1 MKIHKAHSLFPHLYA
16 THSLLILCFLFGLFP
31 VLTQAQTI
39 RGTVFRDFNADGLYT
54 PITNPDSYTYGEP
67 GVAGVIVTAY
77 SANTATAPISAT
89 TNAAG
94 AYTLTVGST
103 NPYRVEFTNVVA
115 GDFEGFAGTN
125 SRSNIRFVNGGTA
138 GVNLGINYPAHYNG
152 DTNPYL
158 ITSCYTNGDPI
169 SSPSSATSNPANDPW
184 LVAWQ
189 YDGAG
194 QGRNVYLS
202 KGSIGSTWGLAYNRT
217 NQQVL
222 AAAFMKRHAGFG
234 TGGPGQIYAIN
245 LSNPTSAS
253 TTVTPFVNL
262 KTDLNIEVGTDPRL
276 TDPLPT
282 VKTTPN
288 HDAAAFDLV
297 GKMSLGDISLS
308 DDDKTLWVVN
318 LYDQALYQ
326 LPMGPNGTKPTT
338 YTKHT
343 LPNAGC
349 VSGTL
354 RPFATKF
361 YRGKIYVGAVCT
373 GESGGTASSLKALV
387 YAHDPAGAASTFTQ
401 VLSFPLSYTRGY
413 ASSRGTNSGTGPA
426 VAPAAWQPWI
436 SSWTSIPANL
446 TRTAYDQTVYPQPV
460 LSDIEFDS
468 NGEMVLGLF
477 DRFSHQTG
485 NANYSPITSSTAVYE
500 AASAGDL
507 LRAGRQANGT
517 YLIENNATVTNVPAN
532 NGIAVTTSSS
542 AVNQSI
548 PQGPGGGEF
557 YWQDMY
563 QLSESP
569 TSTTATGGHQ
579 EITVGGLALLPERG
593 QTVVTVYDP
602 AAAFRA
608 AGARYFNNH
617 TGKTDFEYQVLAQD
631 GGLTFAQRAATFGKA
646 ASLGDMELVSKQSP
660 VQIGNRVWI
669 DSNDNGVQDAGEPP
683 LSGVAVTLK
692 GPGLPSN
699 GVSVVTNTDGEYYF
713 SSGPGSTTVGYLYS
727 LTGLTQG
734 GSYTMSFPTSLS
746 ANAYG
751 ISRKPN
757 AASGAQADAIDT
769 DADSNGQISF
779 TLGGAGENNF
789 SFDVGFVPVASLGD
803 YTFVDTN
810 HNGVQDANDTPL
822 AGVTV
827 VLYNNGAAIATTTT
841 DASGLYSFTGLA
853 ALSSYSYSVG
863 FTTPAGYVITGSNA
877 GDDALDSDA
886 DPITGRT
893 QSVTLAAGQN
903 DTSLDAGFY
912 IPFAS
917 LGDYVFEDVNRD
929 GIQDS
934 GDLPI
939 ANVVVTL
946 LQGGT
951 VVQTTRTDANGLYYF
966 AGLLPGQPYSV
977 SFTTPAGFEGATS
990 ATVGTNRAIDSDP
1003 VNGLTAPITLTASEN
1018 NITIDAGFV
1027 RPLPIPILT
1036 LAKTVS
1042 NKRPELGSIVTYTL
1056 TVSNP
1061 GPGLAAAGTILRDSL
1076 ISGIALVPGSVVTS
1090 FGSATASAP
1099 GLLWDLSSLPASA
1112 TVTMTY
1118 QASLTAEGVLFNYA
1132 TIPGSSTTSV
1142 CLTVPIHLCAGVP
1155 FEFELSA
1162 PASFSAYQWSRNGQ
1176 PIPGATSATLSVT
1189 AAGEY
1194 SVAAINSGGC
1204 SDGSCC
1210 PFVIV
1215 EDPLPSL
1222 SAVTQS
1228 ARCVGTTPQNDAAI
1242 TLVSSNSAA
1251 VTYNVSLGSS
1261 FTATVPLFS
1270 SPQPLSAVVGGIL
1283 VANQPNPATP
1293 TDYTVRVY
1301 SANGCFTDTVV
1312 TLQPTVCACP
1322 PPRCAPIVVRKTK
1335 TGGVAVR
1342 P

>member
-1 MKIHKAHSLFPHLYA
+1 MKRRKAHSLPCHLYA
-16 THSLLILCFLFGLFP
+16 IRSLLILCFLCSLQP
-31 VLTQAQTI
+31 ILTQAQTI

-67 GVAGVIVTAY
+67 GVPGVIVTAY

-89 TNAAG
+89 TDASG

-115 GDFEGFAGTN
+115 GDFEGFAGAN
-125 SRSNIRFVNGGTA
+125 SRSSIRFVSGGTA
-138 GVNLGINYPAHYNG
+138 GVNLGVNYPADYNG
-152 DTNPYL
+152 NLNPYL

-169 SSPSSATSNPANDPW
+169 SSPSSATTNPANDPW

-202 KGSIGSTWGLAYNRT
+202 RGGIGSTWGLAYNRT
-217 NQQVL
+217 NQQLL

-234 TGGPGQIYAIN
+234 TGGPGQIYAVN

-282 VKTTPN
+282 IKTTPN

-308 DDDKTLWVVN
+308 DDGKTLWVVN

-373 GESGGTASSLKALV
+373 GESGGTAANLKAIV
-387 YAHDPAGAASTFTQ
+387 YAHDPAEAASTFTP
-401 VLSFPLSYTRGY
+401 VLTFPLNYTRGY

-436 SSWTSIPANL
+436 SNWTAIPASMTN
-446 TRTAYDQTVYPQPV
+446 TAYNQTVYPQPV
-460 LSDIEFDS
+460 LADIEFDR

-485 NANYSPITSSTAVYE
+485 NANYSPITSLTATYE

-517 YLIENNATVTNVPAN
+517 YLLENNATVTNVPAN
-532 NGIAVTTSSS
+532 GGVAVTISSS

-563 QLSESP
+563 QQSESP

-579 EITVGGLALLPERG
+579 EILVGGLALLPERG
-593 QTVVTVYDP
+593 QTVATVYDP
-602 AAAFRA
+602 SAAFRA
-608 AGARYFNNH
+608 AGARYFNNY
-617 TGKTDFEYQVLAQD
+617 TGKSDFEYQVLAQD
-631 GGLTFAQRAATFGKA
+631 AGLTVAQRAATFGKA
-646 ASLGDMELVSKQSP
+646 ASLGDMELVSKLSP
-660 VQIGNRVWI
+660 VQIGNRVWV
-669 DSNDNGVQDAGEPP
+669 DANDNGVQDAGEPA
-683 LSGVAVTLK
+683 LAGVTVTLT
-692 GPGLPSN
+692 GPGLPN
-699 GVSVVTNTDGEYYF
+699 GGVSVVTNTSGEYYF
-713 SSGPGSTTVGYLYS
+713 SSGPGTTAVGYAYS

-734 GSYTMSFPTSLS
+734 GGYTLSFPTSFS
-746 ANAYG
+746 ANVYS

-757 AASGAQADAIDT
+757 AASGPQADAIDT
-769 DADSNGQISF
+769 DAASNGQISF

-789 SFDVGFVPVASLGD
+789 SFDVGFMPQASLGD
-803 YTFVDTN
+803 YTFIDTN
-810 HNGVQDANDTPL
+810 HNGIQDVNDTPL

-827 VLYNNGAAIATTTT
+827 VLYINGTAAATTTT

-853 ALSSYSYSVG
+853 ATSSYSYSVG
-863 FTTPAGYVITGSNA
+863 FTTPAGYVITGQYV
-877 GDDALDSDA
+877 GDSALDSDA
-886 DPITGRT
+886 DPATGRT

-912 IPFAS
+912 IPYAS

-929 GIQDS
+929 GIQNS

-939 ANVVVTL
+939 ANATVTL
-946 LQGGT
+946 LQSGT
-951 VVQTTRTDANGLYYF
+951 VAQTTRTDANGLYRF
-966 AGLLPGQPYSV
+966 TGLTPGLPYSV
-977 SFTTPAGFEGATS
+977 SFTAPAGFEGVTS
-990 ATVGTNRAIDSDP
+990 ALAGGDRALDSDP
-1003 VNGLTAPITLTASEN
+1003 VNGLTAPVTLTANEN
-1018 NITIDAGFV
+1018 NLTIDAGFV
-1027 RPLPIPILT
+1027 RPLPVPVLT
-1036 LAKTVS
+1036 LAKAVS
-1042 NKRPELGSIVTYTL
+1042 NKRPELGSVVTYTL

-1076 ISGIALVPGSVVTS
+1076 ISGVTLVPASVVTS
-1090 FGSATASAP
+1090 FGSTTVGAP

-1132 TIPGSSTTSV
+1132 TIPGSATASV
-1142 CLTVPIHLCAGVP
+1142 CLTVPIHVCAGSP

-1189 AAGEY
+1189 MAGEY
-1194 SVAAINSGGC
+1194 SIAAVNSGGC
-1204 SDGSCC
+1204 ADGSCC

-1222 SAVTQS
+1222 SAVAQS

-1251 VTYNVSLGSS
+1251 VRYNVTLGSS
-1261 FTATVPLFS
+1261 FTAAAPLFS

-1301 SANGCFTDTVV
+1301 SGNGCFTDTVV
-1312 TLQPTVCACP
+1312 TLQPTACACP
-1322 PPRCAPIVVRKTK
+1322 PSRCAPLVVRKTK
-1335 TGGVAVR
+1335 AGGR
-1342 P
+1342 PVQP